1 MKVQGCEK
9 IMKYEKCLVELDEIL
24 KHLSNEDLKKIPYE
38 IRKAINE
45 HKDKNYNWKYD
56 EHKELNQ
63 QTIDRQTI
71 AMLSYINMEYLLNK
85 EQKLLMHKIHT
96 FNENKAEEEKSKK
109 YNPKNIFKNTFVNEK
124 KENTTLE
131 NTTNLKWYKKFFHL

>member
-1 MKVQGCEK
+1 
-9 IMKYEKCLVELDEIL
+9 MKYEKCLVELDEIL

-45 HKDKNYNWKYD
+45 QKDKNYNWKYD

-85 EQKLLMHKIHT
+85 EQKLLMHKIHK

-109 YNPKNIFKNTFVNEK
+109 YNSKNIFKNTFVNEK
-124 KENTTLE
+124 KENTTLA
-131 NTTNLKWYKKFFHL
+131 NTTNQKWYKKFFHL